1 MIVRVTTCSRKSLL
15 NDHLGVKVRRAAVEA
30 EGQSATADANIE
42 RPCDIRDAVDVL
54 PIPIPITDV
63 LMGGA
68 KPVHTVGLERP
79 GRLRMSRVT
88 QRRFGE
94 PDERVPD
101 RLAIASLA
109 IAQPAKHDQVANGSR
124 PDHRLCHHRTSPPS
138 LPPATLSFGFGR
150 ARDEHHKTPR

>member
-1 MIVRVTTCSRKSLL
+1 MTVRVIACPRKFEADNPPPRLTL
-15 NDHLGVKVRRAAVEA
+15 N
-30 EGQSATADANIE
+30 TE

-101 RLAIASLA
+101 GLAIGSLA
-109 IAQPAKHDQVANGSR
+109 IAQPAKQDQVANGSR
-124 PDHRLCHHRTSPPS
+124 PDSSGLMRNT
-138 LPPATLSFGFGR
+138 
-150 ARDEHHKTPR
+150 